1 MNKRHFSTIAEF
13 HEYAELPP
21 PEHPQFSIT
30 PFNTLTDENVM
41 SCSAEPEI
49 LTNDFYT
56 ISFKKVLSGEILYG
70 RTSYD
75 YSNGAL
81 IFMGPRQESVTQ
93 NISFDVSGV
102 MILIHED
109 FIKAHDI
116 RNRIKKYSFFSYNV
130 NEALHMSP
138 REEKQIQ
145 SVLSSIEVE
154 YGLNPD
160 EFSKDIILSH
170 VDTLL
175 RYANR
180 YYKRQFI
187 NRKDMNGEVLSQFQ
201 DTLSNYFEA
210 GGFEA
215 EGVPQIEEIA
225 EKLGMSRRYLS
236 DSLKSETGKGAM
248 EHLHLYLLDE
258 AKNVLLEPNIT
269 VSEAAYKLGF
279 EYPNYFSRLFK
290 KKVGI
295 NPTEYRRQHLVH

>member
-1 MNKRHFSTIAEF
+1 
-13 HEYAELPP
+13 
-21 PEHPQFSIT
+21 
-30 PFNTLTDENVM
+30 
-41 SCSAEPEI
+41 
-49 LTNDFYT
+49 
-56 ISFKKVLSGEILYG
+56 
-70 RTSYD
+70 
-75 YSNGAL
+75 
-81 IFMGPRQESVTQ
+81 
-93 NISFDVSGV
+93 
-102 MILIHED
+102 
-109 FIKAHDI
+109 
-116 RNRIKKYSFFSYNV
+116 
-130 NEALHMSP
+130 MSP

-236 DSLKSETGKGAM
+236 DSLKSETGKGANGPSTPVF
-248 EHLHLYLLDE
+248 
-258 AKNVLLEPNIT
+258 A
-269 VSEAAYKLGF
+269 
-279 EYPNYFSRLFK
+279 R
-290 KKVGI
+290 
-295 NPTEYRRQHLVH
+295 